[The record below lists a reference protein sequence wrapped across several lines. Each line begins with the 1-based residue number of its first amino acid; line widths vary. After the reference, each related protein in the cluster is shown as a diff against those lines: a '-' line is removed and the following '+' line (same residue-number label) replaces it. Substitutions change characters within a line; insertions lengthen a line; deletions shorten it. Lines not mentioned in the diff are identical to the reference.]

1 MDFIE
6 LAKNRYSCKN
16 FSDKV
21 VDRDSLGAI
30 LEAGRLA
37 PTAQNR
43 QGQHIYVVESK
54 EGLSKIDKLTP
65 CRYNAQ
71 TALLVAFD
79 RNNTDTYPGGK
90 YNSGVEDASI
100 VATHM
105 VLAAQSL
112 GVDSC
117 FVNIFDPDKL
127 AEEFSLPAN
136 EQVVAIIDLGY
147 KADGVKPLAKH
158 FERKD
163 LDELVSFI

>member
-1 MDFIE
+1 M
-6 LAKNRYSCKN
+6 
-16 FSDKV
+16 
-21 VDRDSLGAI
+21 
-30 LEAGRLA
+30 
-37 PTAQNR
+37 
-43 QGQHIYVVESK
+43 
-54 EGLSKIDKLTP
+54 
-65 CRYNAQ
+65 
-71 TALLVAFD
+71 
-79 RNNTDTYPGGK
+79 
-90 YNSGVEDASI
+90 EDASI